1 MKRRVTIVTLGL
13 ALVALAG
20 WPAFVAQRSVASDT
34 SNVVEQFT
42 PAPVTQD
49 YLQRDRLI
57 QFYERAVRRTPGDQI
72 MARMLAGQY
81 LMRFRERGDIGDL
94 RRARV
99 AAHRSLAIQP
109 RMNSGAESE
118 LASVALSLHRFR
130 DAQRY
135 DSDVVRMQPWS
146 PDAKAALASTD
157 MELGEYTSSA
167 KLLEKQPDHYTD
179 PSWESAVARLDELT
193 GHLSA
198 ARVHIARGMQQVDSV
213 FDNPAEA
220 RAWFHVRAGEL
231 AFESG
236 DGPAAERDLQ
246 DALAIY
252 PDDAK
257 AYNVLA
263 RVYCAEHR
271 WRDAL
276 AAATRG
282 SDLVPLPETLG
293 YKADAQRA
301 LGDRT
306 SARETD
312 DLIGA
317 VERIGDASGVND
329 RAIAVY
335 ESEHRVHLDDAV
347 RIARRDLAARDDL
360 FAEDTLAWALAMDG
374 QWMSARPHAE
384 KAVATGIEDSRVQFH
399 AGVIDF
405 ATGHRAEARDRLQRA
420 LAVNPQFH
428 PVYADEARRLL
439 RSASQTAVPL
449 SGPTAKD

>member
-1 MKRRVTIVTLGL
+1 MKLRATIITLGL

-20 WPAFVAQRSVASDT
+20 WPAFTAQHSSTSDAAVAA
-34 SNVVEQFT
+34 QFT

-49 YLQRDRLI
+49 YLQRDRLV

-94 RRARV
+94 RRARI
-99 AAHRSLAIQP
+99 AAQQSLAIQP

-118 LASVALSLHRFR
+118 LASVALAVHRFR
-130 DAQRY
+130 DAQAY
-135 DSDVVRMQPWS
+135 DADVLRMQPWS
-146 PDAKAALASTD
+146 AGDVAALASTD
-157 MELGEYTSSA
+157 MELGEYATA
-167 KLLEKQPDHYTD
+167 ATLLGKQPGPYTD
-179 PSWESAVARLDELT
+179 PTWESSIARLDELT

-213 FDNPAEA
+213 IDNPAEA

-231 AFESG
+231 GFESG
-236 DGPAAERDLQ
+236 DGRAAVRDLQ
-246 DALAIY
+246 DALAIF
-252 PDDAK
+252 PNDAK
-257 AYNVLA
+257 AYNDLA
-263 RVYCAEHR
+263 RVYGAEHR
-271 WRDAL
+271 WPEAL
-276 AAATRG
+276 AAATHG

-293 YKADAQRA
+293 YKADAERA
-301 LGDRT
+301 LGDHEG
-306 SARETD
+306 ALETE

-317 VERIGDASGVND
+317 VERIGDTYGIND

-335 ESEHRVHLDDAV
+335 ESEHGEHLDDAV

-374 QWMSARPHAE
+374 RWTDARTHAE

-399 AGVIDF
+399 AGVIALKTD
-405 ATGHRAEARDRLQRA
+405 HLVEARDHLQRA

-428 PVYADEARRLL
+428 PMYADEARRLL
-439 RSASQTAVPL
+439 QSEVWAAVPL
-449 SGPTAKD
+449 SGPAAKD

>member
-1 MKRRVTIVTLGL
+1 MKMRATIVTLGL

-20 WPAFVAQRSVASDT
+20 WPAFTAHHASTSDAAVAA
-34 SNVVEQFT
+34 QFT

-49 YLQRDRLI
+49 YLQRDRLV

-94 RRARV
+94 RRARI
-99 AAHRSLAIQP
+99 AAQRSLAIQP
-109 RMNSGAESE
+109 HMNSGAESE
-118 LASVALSLHRFR
+118 LASVALAVHQFR
-130 DAQRY
+130 DAQA
-135 DSDVVRMQPWS
+135 DDAAVVRMQPWS
-146 PDAKAALASTD
+146 TGDVAALASTD
-157 MELGEYTSSA
+157 MELGDYA
-167 KLLEKQPDHYTD
+167 KAATLLEKQPGPYTD
-179 PSWESAVARLDELT
+179 ATWESSIARLDELT

-236 DGPAAERDLQ
+236 DGPAAVRDLQ
-246 DALAIY
+246 DALAIF

-257 AYNVLA
+257 AYNDLA
-263 RVYCAEHR
+263 RIFGAEHR
-271 WRDAL
+271 WPEAL
-276 AAATRG
+276 TAATRG

-301 LGDRT
+301 LGDREG
-306 SARETD
+306 ARETE

-317 VERIGDASGVND
+317 VERIGDSYGVND

-335 ESEHRVHLDDAV
+335 ESEHGEHLDDAV

-374 QWMSARPHAE
+374 QWMDARAHAE

-399 AGVIDF
+399 AGVI
-405 ATGHRAEARDRLQRA
+405 ALKTGHTAEARERLQRA

-428 PVYADEARRLL
+428 PAYAGEARRLL
-439 RSASQTAVPL
+439 QSRLRSAVPL
-449 SGPTAKD
+449 PGPAAKD

>member
-1 MKRRVTIVTLGL
+1 MKLRATMVTLGL

-20 WPAFVAQRSVASDT
+20 WPAYSAHHASASDAA
-34 SNVVEQFT
+34 VAAQFT

-49 YLQRDRLI
+49 YLQRDRLV

-94 RRARV
+94 RRARI
-99 AAHRSLAIQP
+99 AAQRSLAIQP
-109 RMNSGAESE
+109 HMNSGAESE
-118 LASVALSLHRFR
+118 LASVALAVHQFR
-130 DAQRY
+130 DAQAY
-135 DSDVVRMQPWS
+135 DAAVVRMQPWS
-146 PDAKAALASTD
+146 TGDVAALASTD
-157 MELGEYTSSA
+157 MELGDYA
-167 KLLEKQPDHYTD
+167 KAANLLQKQPGPYTD
-179 PSWESAVARLDELT
+179 ATWESSIARLDELT

-198 ARVHIARGMQQVDSV
+198 ARVHIGRGMQQVDSV

-236 DGPAAERDLQ
+236 DGTAAVRDLQ
-246 DALAIY
+246 DALAIF

-257 AYNVLA
+257 AYNDLA
-263 RVYCAEHR
+263 RIFGAEHR
-271 WRDAL
+271 WPEAL

-301 LGDRT
+301 LGDREG
-306 SARETD
+306 ARETE

-317 VERIGDASGVND
+317 VERIGDSYGVND

-335 ESEHRVHLDDAV
+335 ESEHGEHLDDAV

-374 QWMSARPHAE
+374 QWMEARAHAE

-399 AGVIDF
+399 AGVI
-405 ATGHRAEARDRLQRA
+405 ALKTGHTAEARERLQRA

-428 PVYADEARRLL
+428 PAYADEARRLL
-439 RSASQTAVPL
+439 KSRVRSAVPE
-449 SGPTAKD
+449 SGPVAKD

>member
-1 MKRRVTIVTLGL
+1 MNRRATIVTLGL

-20 WPAFVAQRSVASDT
+20 WPAFVAQRSAAGDAAVA
-34 SNVVEQFT
+34 VAFT
-42 PAPVTQD
+42 PAPVTPD
-49 YLQRDRLI
+49 YLQRDGLV
-57 QFYERAVRRTPGDQI
+57 QFYERAVHRTPGDQI

-94 RRARV
+94 RRARI
-99 AAHRSLAIQP
+99 AAQRSLAIQP
-109 RMNSGAESE
+109 RLNSGAESE
-118 LASVALSLHRFR
+118 LASVALAVHQFR
-130 DAQRY
+130 AAQTY
-135 DSDVVRMQPWS
+135 DVDVVRMQPWS
-146 PDAKAALASTD
+146 PSAVAALASTD
-157 MELGEYTSSA
+157 MELGEYASAA
-167 KLLEKQPDHYTD
+167 KLLAKQPGSNAD
-179 PSWESAVARLDELT
+179 PSWESTVARLDELT
-193 GHLSA
+193 GHLRSA
-198 ARVHIARGMQQVDSV
+198 SAHIARGMQQVDSV

-246 DALAIY
+246 DALAIF

-257 AYNVLA
+257 AYAALA

-271 WRDAL
+271 WREAL
-276 AAATRG
+276 AAATHG

-301 LGDRT
+301 LGDREG
-306 SARETD
+306 ARETD

-317 VERIGDASGVND
+317 IERLGNSYGVND

-335 ESEHRVHLDDAV
+335 ESEHGEHLDDAV

-374 QWMSARPHAE
+374 RWKSARAHAE
-384 KAVATGIEDSRVQFH
+384 KAVATGVEDSRVQFH
-399 AGVIDF
+399 AGII
-405 ATGHRAEARDRLQRA
+405 ALHTGHVVEARGRLQRS

-428 PVYADEARRLL
+428 QVYADEARRVLQSES
-439 RSASQTAVPL
+439 RTAVPL
-449 SGPTAKD
+449 PGPLAKN